1 MEGASPRKTPEKDS
15 TQKDQT
21 KSYGT
26 MKYEI
31 AESEEEDAGLEAHRT
46 EEACERN
53 KRKLKEV

>member
-1 MEGASPRKTPEKDS
+1 MEGASPQKTPEKDS

-21 KSYGT
+21 KNKET

-46 EEACERN
+46 KEACKRN
-53 KRKLKEV
+53 KRKLKGV